1 MRQHLDSL
9 LFVGDFAGIE
19 VMTLAHTDGCFGK
32 LQQLDF
38 AAMSSRTPWQHTTIG
53 KGAYK

>member
-1 MRQHLDSL
+1 MRQHLHSL